1 MPLPPPAGHHGTQE
15 GSRGGPAQG
24 SGGAGAPHHPL
35 REAHPS
41 QEGEDR
47 VEGVAALGP
56 GGAGLP
62 HHPLREAHPSQEGE
76 DKVKIEC
83 VLEAMNWRIR
93 EEHL

>member
-1 MPLPPPAGHHGTQE
+1 MAALL
-15 GSRGGPAQG
+15 RG
-24 SGGAGAPHHPL
+24 L
-35 REAHPS
+35 
-41 QEGEDR
+41 GEP
-47 VEGVAALGP
+47 GVA
-56 GGAGLP
+56 P

>member
-41 QEGEDR
+41 QEGED
-47 VEGVAALGP
+47 
-56 GGAGLP
+56 
-62 HHPLREAHPSQEGE
+62 
-76 DKVKIEC
+76 KVKIEFL
-83 VLEAMNWRIR
+83 LEAMNWRIR